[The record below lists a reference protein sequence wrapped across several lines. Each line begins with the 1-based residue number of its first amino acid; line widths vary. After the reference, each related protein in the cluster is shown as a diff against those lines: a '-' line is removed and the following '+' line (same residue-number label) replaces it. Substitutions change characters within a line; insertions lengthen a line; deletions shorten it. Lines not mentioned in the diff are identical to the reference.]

1 MSLRDRKCHYNFIH
15 IAFKISQYIKKCQTF
30 FLIFPSI
37 YTDIHI
43 KVIVSNLA
51 SSQTPLVLHLEM
63 LLGWS
68 VPGVMYTNAVVD
80 FRLR

>member
-15 IAFKISQYIKKCQTF
+15 FKHAAFKISQYIKKCQT
-30 FLIFPSI
+30 LLKIFPTI

-51 SSQTPLVLHLEM
+51 SSQTPLVAELGNVARLER
-63 LLGWS
+63 
-68 VPGVMYTNAVVD
+68 
-80 FRLR
+80 FRGDVH